1 MYNGTLIEDLIATV
15 ERVETSF
22 RMDPQQKA
30 KMVRSYPLAQKELPN
45 LKLVRYDSAEVA

>member
-15 ERVETSF
+15 ERVETSY
-22 RMDPQQKA
+22 RIESQQKVTVA
-30 KMVRSYPLAQKELPN
+30 RSYVLAQKEIPN